1 MVTTGNR
8 ALVGRDSSGQV
19 LQLIFFCQEAK
30 YSQMKADLM
39 YGLPGSSRED
49 WNEDWAIVDGAGYF
63 DFQELEEG
71 L

>member
-1 MVTTGNR
+1 
-8 ALVGRDSSGQV
+8 
-19 LQLIFFCQEAK
+19 
-30 YSQMKADLM
+30 M

-71 L
+71 LFFCTNMRKA